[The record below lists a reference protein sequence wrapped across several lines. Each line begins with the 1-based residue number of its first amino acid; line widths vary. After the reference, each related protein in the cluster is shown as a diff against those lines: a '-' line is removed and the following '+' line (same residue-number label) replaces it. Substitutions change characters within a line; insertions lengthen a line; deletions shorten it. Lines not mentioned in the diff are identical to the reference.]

1 MRNILMILT
10 LVMSMSGCMTDNGVD
25 GILTEVESCMDT
37 APDSALRLLESI
49 DRDGVGD
56 GAVGARYA
64 LLYSQALD
72 KNYVDVRD
80 DSLITIAVRYY
91 QAWGDKRHTML
102 SCYYRA
108 RILYNSADY
117 THAIYSILESEQLA
131 RQLNDTYYQA
141 RTNEVLADIYAS
153 TYNLPQEI
161 KYRSIA
167 SSLYKNIGYK
177 DNYLYSMVA
186 LSRAYANNDSY
197 DKALNLLDSL
207 NTDIRDTRDSVL
219 IASLIKSYILV
230 YLYRGDDRLGDYDRA
245 KLEYDELQKYHEYYK
260 YNNYDYSNLAN
271 IYIEKGYLDSAQYT
285 INRAMDNRVDM
296 YNDVSVKHSQYLLA
310 KNNGDFVIALRL
322 HEELFE
328 KTDSFVRTILEQ
340 TAATAHKDFYKRESD
355 MALLKAQN
363 LKIYLI
369 FCGIIAVIVLVSLYV
384 IYREKLKRKNMEIDN
399 IMNEIQTRRQNI
411 ELLSSEIDNQ
421 KMQSAQLSRLVKELF
436 SDKFTTI
443 NQLCDEYFEKK
454 DSDKIKYTIYSKVKS
469 EILKLS
475 NPDEIKKLEKAV
487 NDCKDNIALKLRS
500 QFPDMKE
507 ADLTFLILVFSGLS
521 QRAICLIMDIKLGNY
536 YNKRQ
541 RLRCKIIESTA
552 KDKYIFLQN
561 ISK

>member
-1 MRNILMILT
+1 MI
-10 LVMSMSGCMTDNGVD
+10 LVMSILGCNTDG
-25 GILTEVESCMDT
+25 GISEVLNVAEDRMDA
-37 APDSALRLLESI
+37 APDSVLRLI
-49 DRDGVGD
+49 DTLDIDDIANEGVK
-56 GAVGARYA
+56 ARYA
-64 LLYSQALD
+64 LLYTQALD
-72 KNYVDVRD
+72 KNYIDVKD
-80 DSLITIAVRYY
+80 DSLVTVALTYY
-91 QAWGDKRHTML
+91 RNRSDDYHTML
-102 SCYYRA
+102 AAYYRA
-108 RILYNSADY
+108 RILYNNADY

-131 RQLNDTYYQA
+131 RQLNDTYYLA
-141 RTNEVLADIYAS
+141 RTNEVLADIYAA
-153 TYNLPQEI
+153 TYNIPQEI

-186 LSRAYANNDSY
+186 LSRSYANNDNY

-207 NTDIRDTRDSVL
+207 NTDIRDTKDSLL

-230 YLYRGDDRLGDYDRA
+230 YLYRGDDRLGDHDRA
-245 KLEYDELQKYHEYYK
+245 KLGYDELQKYHEYYK

-271 IYIEKGYLDSAQYT
+271 IYIEKGYLDSAQHA
-285 INRAMDNRVDM
+285 INRAMDNRVNRVDM

-310 KNNGDFVIALRL
+310 KNNSDFLMALRL

-363 LKIYLI
+363 LKMYLI

-384 IYREKLKRKNMEIDN
+384 IYREKLKRKNIEIDN
-399 IMNEIQTRRQNI
+399 IMNDIQTRRQNI

-454 DSDKIKYTIYSKVKS
+454 DSDKIKYTIYAKVKS

-541 RLRCKIIESTA
+541 RLRCKILESTA

>member
-1 MRNILMILT
+1 
-10 LVMSMSGCMTDNGVD
+10 MSISGCNTDS
-25 GILTEVESCMDT
+25 GISEVLNVAEDRMDA
-37 APDSALRLLESI
+37 APDSVLRLI
-49 DRDGVGD
+49 DTLDIDDIANEGVK
-56 GAVGARYA
+56 ARYA
-64 LLYSQALD
+64 LLYTQALD
-72 KNYVDVRD
+72 KNYIDVKD
-80 DSLITIAVRYY
+80 DSLVTVALTYY
-91 QAWGDKRHTML
+91 RNRGDDYRTML
-102 SCYYRA
+102 AAYYRA
-108 RILYNSADY
+108 RILYNNADY

-131 RQLNDTYYQA
+131 RQLNDTYYLS
-141 RTNEVLADIYAS
+141 RTNEVLADIYAA
-153 TYNLPQEI
+153 TYNIPQEI

-167 SSLYKNIGYK
+167 SRLYKNIGYN

-186 LSRAYANNDSY
+186 LSRSYANNDNY
-197 DKALNLLDSL
+197 DKSLNLLDSL
-207 NTDIRDTRDSVL
+207 NTGIRDTKDSLL

-230 YLYRGDDRLGDYDRA
+230 YLYRGDDRLGDHDRA
-245 KLEYDELQKYHEYYK
+245 KLRYDELQKYHGYYK

-271 IYIEKGYLDSAQYT
+271 IYIEKGYLDSAQHA

-310 KNNGDFVIALRL
+310 KNNGDFLMALRL

-363 LKIYLI
+363 LKMYLI

-399 IMNEIQTRRQNI
+399 IMNDIQTRRQNI

-507 ADLTFLILVFSGLS
+507 ADLTFLVLVFSGLS

-541 RLRCKIIESTA
+541 RLRCKILESTA